1 MPKSNKRPVSADRR
15 AQVRAEQLRLA
26 AAAKRRRTITQLAI
40 IGGVAVLV
48 ITIVVVA
55 VVVGNRDR
63 GDAVA
68 PQVNTTVPLGG
79 AQVPLAVAG
88 SAVRLGPADAPARV
102 DLWVDY
108 SCSHCQDFEAENNAT
123 LNQLVAAGKV
133 SVSYHNI
140 EFVSRYGGQAGS
152 ASGCVAAQDPAAWP
166 AFNSALYA
174 NHSSQ
179 TDGWTAGEFR
189 DFAGQQGV
197 NAAAQTCIAKQTY
210 TGWIDANTADAA
222 EQKVTG
228 TPTMFLNGEPTALLG
243 GAALTQ
249 KVNELAGR

>member
-1 MPKSNKRPVSADRR
+1 MPKSKQRPASADRR
-15 AQVRAEQLRLA
+15 AQVRAEQARLA

-48 ITIVVVA
+48 IAIVVVA
-55 VVVGNRDR
+55 VVVGNRDK
-63 GDAVA
+63 GDVVA
-68 PQVNTTVPLGG
+68 PQVSTTVPLGG

-108 SCSHCQDFEAENNAT
+108 SCPHCQEFEAANNAT
-123 LNQLVAAGKV
+123 LAQLVSDGKV
-133 SVSYHNI
+133 SVSYHNV
-140 EFVSRYGGQAGS
+140 EFVTGYGGQAGS
-152 ASGCVAAQDPAAWP
+152 AAACVAAHDPAAWP
-166 AFNSALYA
+166 AFNAALYA

-179 TDGWTAGEFR
+179 TDGWDAGEFR
-189 DFAGQQGV
+189 DYAGQQGV
-197 NAAAQTCIAKQTY
+197 NTAAQTCIADQTY
-210 TGWIDANTADAA
+210 TDWIDANTADAA
-222 EQKVTG
+222 QQKVTG